1 MRKRAESTMKRPL
14 PRTHAQW
21 LKEIRLAM
29 ADAREAIPFGQM
41 IGHQMTEADLFH
53 LAPQVCLKFR
63 GRKATVKEAKRVTE
77 AALANY
83 VVNSDPDGIDNGL
96 EQRPLICLTSKKPKR
111 FWYTAK
117 SICRQEFTTMSEQ
130 PNKPP
135 LDSLETDLF
144 GSLFGFH
151 EKTMTLL
158 RQSSLDEEKLNV
170 VSERIKTLLDAV
182 ITDMEGTQQMNLTE
196 RLETAYDEVKRLVE
210 ALSGSQDV
218 AQDR

>member
-1 MRKRAESTMKRPL
+1 
-14 PRTHAQW
+14 
-21 LKEIRLAM
+21 
-29 ADAREAIPFGQM
+29 
-41 IGHQMTEADLFH
+41 
-53 LAPQVCLKFR
+53 
-63 GRKATVKEAKRVTE
+63 
-77 AALANY
+77 
-83 VVNSDPDGIDNGL
+83 
-96 EQRPLICLTSKKPKR
+96 
-111 FWYTAK
+111 
-117 SICRQEFTTMSEQ
+117 MSEQ